1 MFSSKKTVSEEFNGF
16 LAQGTSFTGDLQ
28 FSGTLHLNGN
38 VRGSIG
44 AGDVL
49 IVGEHATVEAD
60 IQVGEVQISGTV
72 IGTVTGARRIE
83 ISECGRLRGDVR
95 TPQLIIKEGGV
106 FEGTSLGPVNADPS
120 HRLPENTWTAGEE
133 SDTAELTT
141 SKA

>member
-38 VRGSIG
+38 VRGTVG

-49 IVGEHATVEAD
+49 IIGEHATVEAD
-60 IQVGEVQISGTV
+60 IQVAEIQICGTV
-72 IGTVTGARRIE
+72 IGTVTAARRIE
-83 ISECGRLRGDVR
+83 ITESGRLRGDVR

-106 FEGTSLGPVNADPS
+106 FEGTSLGPLNADVT
-120 HRLPENTWTAGEE
+120 HRLPEYTGDE
-133 SDTAELTT
+133 SDVAELTT
-141 SKA
+141 S

>member
-1 MFSSKKTVSEEFNGF
+1 MFSSSKKSVSEEFNGF

-60 IQVGEVQISGTV
+60 IQVGEIQISGTV
-72 IGTVTGARRIE
+72 IGTVTCSKRIE
-83 ISECGRLRGDVR
+83 ICECGRLRGDVR
-95 TPQLIIKEGGV
+95 TSQLIIKEGGI
-106 FEGTSLGPVNADPS
+106 FEGTSLGPPNADMS
-120 HRLPENTWTAGEE
+120 HRLPENTYTREE
-133 SDTAELTT
+133 SDVALTT
-141 SKA
+141 S